1 VIEIRRF
8 AAAEVDRPSY
18 QAMLNTSFPS
28 WGGERE
34 FRWTFERSV
43 AGQLPDLLVASEN
56 GAPLAGTAV
65 VYRALK
71 HAEGVTLAAIMSA
84 ACTLPQA
91 RRRGLLQ
98 QLVSAAHD
106 AARDRGAQSF
116 LAFVTASNASARALA
131 GAGATMIPSFY
142 CRISRQPGAALR
154 TIEPCV
160 LETRTAAA
168 HFVYTPDEWRA
179 QFIERP
185 QRVVCVDAGGASHAL
200 VESCGG
206 FDRIHAVADPDDLA
220 AIEALAAAAARVN
233 RVAFAYTTNESR
245 ARAWRGEIIDG
256 FLCVLGEVRPA
267 AWDLQNGD
275 RI

>member
-1 VIEIRRF
+1 MIEIRRF
-8 AAAEVDRPSY
+8 AAAELDRPSY
-18 QAMLNTSFPS
+18 QAMLNSCFPS

-43 AGQLPDLLVASEN
+43 AGQRPDLLVASEN
-56 GAPLAGTAV
+56 GAPVAGTAV

-71 HAEGVTLAAIMSA
+71 HAKGVTLAAVMSA
-84 ACTLPQA
+84 AFTLPQA
-91 RRRGLLQ
+91 RRRGLFH
-98 QLVSAAHD
+98 QLVFASLD
-106 AARDRGAQSF
+106 AARDRGAPSLLGF
-116 LAFVTASNASARALA
+116 LSAANASARAFA

-154 TIEPCV
+154 TIEPRI
-160 LETRTAAA
+160 LEARTAAA

-185 QRVVCVDAGGASHAL
+185 QRVVCVDAGASHAL
-200 VESCGG
+200 VESGGG

-220 AIEALAAAAARVN
+220 AIEALAAAAARVD

-245 ARAWRGEIIDG
+245 ARAWRGEIIHG